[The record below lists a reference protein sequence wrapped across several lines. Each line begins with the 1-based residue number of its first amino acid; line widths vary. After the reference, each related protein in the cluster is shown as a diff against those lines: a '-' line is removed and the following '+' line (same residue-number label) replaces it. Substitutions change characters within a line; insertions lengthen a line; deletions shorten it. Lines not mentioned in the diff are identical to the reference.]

1 MKVFYKP
8 FAVIAGIVG
17 AKLGQRAFRAVWAKL
32 DTDEPPKPTL
42 RDATAGKVV
51 AAAALEA
58 AVHSGAK
65 AATTRA
71 TAHSFHYLTGFWPGD
86 EVKAEEQKSKRK
98 KDKDNGKRS

>member
-1 MKVFYKP
+1 MKVLYKP

-17 AKLGQRAFRAVWAKL
+17 AKLGERAFRALWAQL
-32 DTDEPPKPTL
+32 DSDEPPKPTL
-42 RDATAGKVV
+42 RETTTGKAV

-71 TAHSFHYLTGFWPGD
+71 TARSFYYLTGFWPGD
-86 EVKAEEQKSKRK
+86 EAKTAEQKSKEK
-98 KDKDNGKRS
+98 KEKEKSKRS